1 MSGIV
6 RAIKKVVKG
15 VVKAVKGVVKAVVKV
30 VSSVVSFVTQPFLG
44 LFGGYD
50 APDAQAEADRQQGV
64 QLTRQGSE
72 TAIPVVY
79 GYRKVG
85 GAITFAETGSTNNQY
100 LWVAYVLSE
109 GTIEGLR
116 EMFIDDNQLPETI
129 KQWTNC
135 RHNHWQIRRQ
145 SAITIQSRHLQFRPK
160 RK

>member
-100 LWVAYVLSE
+100 LWVLSD
-109 GTIEGLR
+109 ILA
-116 EMFIDDNQLPETI
+116 L
-129 KQWTNC
+129 C
-135 RHNHWQIRRQ
+135 
-145 SAITIQSRHLQFRPK
+145 
-160 RK
+160 